1 MRFQLLLFASALYTH
16 VFLLCIHIYCRV
28 WTSLSLDII
37 ILPDLILY
45 VVWDIDRLKC
55 CYHQQK
61 WKYETVSSNAV
72 CLGHLG
78 RTKTKKITFGNH
90 TKFVLGLAAL
100 SVVGNIQICINP
112 GGGEGRVEEARD
124 VSNFKT
130 PCGPEVSRIIELGNV
145 WFFVQLIFGPHWDK
159 NPNIA

>member
-1 MRFQLLLFASALYTH
+1 M
-16 VFLLCIHIYCRV
+16 
-28 WTSLSLDII
+28 
-37 ILPDLILY
+37 
-45 VVWDIDRLKC
+45 
-55 CYHQQK
+55 
-61 WKYETVSSNAV
+61 

-100 SVVGNIQICINP
+100 SVEGNIKICINP

-145 WFFVQLIFGPHWDK
+145 WFFVQLIFGPHWPMNQLK
-159 NPNIA
+159 KPKHCLTPGFLIPLMWTESE